1 MVPMRRSI
9 AMREKTQA
17 SIIVLSVIKDISLL
31 DKIYQ
36 DEAVPELL
44 KKELRK
50 LMDRVKAH

>member
-1 MVPMRRSI
+1 MRRSI